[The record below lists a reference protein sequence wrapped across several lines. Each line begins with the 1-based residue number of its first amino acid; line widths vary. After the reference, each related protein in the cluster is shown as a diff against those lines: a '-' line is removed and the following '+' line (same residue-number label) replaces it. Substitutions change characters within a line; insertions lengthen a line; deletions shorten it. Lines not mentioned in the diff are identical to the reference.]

1 MEKWALNHPKLGL
14 IELEV
19 GYDSEFLELD
29 PTWPEEPK
37 EDEEIRPV
45 TAESGLKERFGALFN
60 NPSVRAR
67 ILLNGQVLHRVN
79 TAASGRY
86 LLEDSVKEG
95 ELTGHNPGLDRA
107 KPHVKVTASSF
118 DEVLEVQFRQGS
130 EIVIFDPPA
139 GSRGEKRRQAM
150 QSSTIKR
157 VGFPILA
164 GLGKGGWAI
173 AAIILASVFSR
184 IVKWLLSLLPD
195 FDINWPSLPALPQI
209 ALPTP
214 SLPQIH
220 LPTPNIDIEI
230 NLPALPAWVEF
241 LLDYSKV
248 WVPIL
253 IGIVV
258 GLLALRNYR
267 KSEQTKRAWHKQQR
281 AQARADAASS
291 KITQADA
298 SENNS
303 GDH

>member
-1 MEKWALNHPKLGL
+1 M
-14 IELEV
+14 
-19 GYDSEFLELD
+19 
-29 PTWPEEPK
+29 
-37 EDEEIRPV
+37 
-45 TAESGLKERFGALFN
+45 
-60 NPSVRAR
+60 
-67 ILLNGQVLHRVN
+67 
-79 TAASGRY
+79 
-86 LLEDSVKEG
+86 
-95 ELTGHNPGLDRA
+95 
-107 KPHVKVTASSF
+107 KVTANFF

-130 EIVIFDPPA
+130 EIVIFDPP
-139 GSRGEKRRQAM
+139 GGRGEKRRQAM
-150 QSSTIKR
+150 ESSTIKR

-258 GLLALRNYR
+258 GLLALRNYK
-267 KSEQTKRAWHKQQR
+267 KSEN
-281 AQARADAASS
+281 QARMGQEQREAGQTPRNED
-291 KITQADA
+291 
-298 SENNS
+298 
-303 GDH
+303 

>member
-1 MEKWALNHPKLGL
+1 M
-14 IELEV
+14 
-19 GYDSEFLELD
+19 
-29 PTWPEEPK
+29 
-37 EDEEIRPV
+37 
-45 TAESGLKERFGALFN
+45 
-60 NPSVRAR
+60 
-67 ILLNGQVLHRVN
+67 
-79 TAASGRY
+79 
-86 LLEDSVKEG
+86 
-95 ELTGHNPGLDRA
+95 
-107 KPHVKVTASSF
+107 KVTANFF
-118 DEVLEVQFRQGS
+118 DEVLEVQFQQGS

-150 QSSTIKR
+150 ESSTIKR

-258 GLLALRNYR
+258 GLLALRNYK
-267 KSEQTKRAWHKQQR
+267 KSEETKRAWEKKQR
-281 AQARADAASS
+281 AKATATNTEPDEQ
-291 KITQADA
+291 
-298 SENNS
+298 
-303 GDH
+303 